1 MKDSAPKGKW
11 GIQKL
16 NPAQIPDSHLVQFL
30 VRQQRPTFQRPAT
43 GVSWTHTHN
52 NQTQKLKHTNRYSLT
67 KKNTLT
73 QITTN
78 IFKQHPTFYV
88 LESRVVDLHTS
99 QKYFG
104 DIWFSFAL
112 RFQLQFWY
120 TEYLLVMPCLLVLPT
135 ILVRLPMTLIR
146 ALSMSPFNRWL
157 TAG

>member
-52 NQTQKLKHTNRYSLT
+52 NQTQTQKLKHTNTHSLT
-67 KKNTLT
+67 TKNTHTHISNKNTLT
-73 QITTN
+73 QINTN

-88 LESRVVDLHTS
+88 LESRVVDLHTP
-99 QKYFG
+99 QKNHEHLT
-104 DIWFSFAL
+104 S
-112 RFQLQFWY
+112 
-120 TEYLLVMPCLLVLPT
+120 
-135 ILVRLPMTLIR
+135 
-146 ALSMSPFNRWL
+146 SWL
-157 TAG
+157 GGGGVNPYGQPDCKKSVFLTKL

>member
-52 NQTQKLKHTNRYSLT
+52 NQTQKLKHTNTYSLT

-88 LESRVVDLHTS
+88 LESRVVDLHTP
-99 QKYFG
+99 QKNHENLT
-104 DIWFSFAL
+104 S
-112 RFQLQFWY
+112 
-120 TEYLLVMPCLLVLPT
+120 
-135 ILVRLPMTLIR
+135 
-146 ALSMSPFNRWL
+146 RWL
-157 TAG
+157 GGEGVGASTLMVSLIVKYPCFEQNFKKLVKFRN

>member
-73 QITTN
+73 QINTN

-88 LESRVVDLHTS
+88 LESRVVDLHTP
-99 QKYFG
+99 QKNHENLT
-104 DIWFSFAL
+104 S
-112 RFQLQFWY
+112 
-120 TEYLLVMPCLLVLPT
+120 
-135 ILVRLPMTLIR
+135 
-146 ALSMSPFNRWL
+146 RWL
-157 TAG
+157 GGGWGVNPYGQPDHKKTIFCTISLTVFCKMCKLPS